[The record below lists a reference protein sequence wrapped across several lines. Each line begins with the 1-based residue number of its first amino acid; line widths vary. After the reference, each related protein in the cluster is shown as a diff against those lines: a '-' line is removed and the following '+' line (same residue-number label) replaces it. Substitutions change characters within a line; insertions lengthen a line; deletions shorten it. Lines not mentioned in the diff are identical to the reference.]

1 MLLWKDGKL
10 KYGKHPLVEGF
21 PRDAMPLFSC
31 WTDAENTLYI
41 LSLHHTQIFFILIL
55 RNTVALASGQLA
67 LSVGICI
74 VRWDKIVF
82 FSDKK
87 PR

>member
-10 KYGKHPLVEGF
+10 KHDKHLLVEGLT
-21 PRDAMPLFSC
+21 RDAVLFVSH

-41 LSLHHTQIFFILIL
+41 LSLHHTQIFFILVL

-74 VRWDKIVF
+74 V
-82 FSDKK
+82 S
-87 PR
+87 